1 MLALLLPILF
11 TSTIADPNFNTL
23 NNGQTFDKVSFGLQV
38 YDDATATKL
47 TTIALQAGIRNF
59 FASVLANNQK
69 GFGAA
74 LKATTIPRKEIFVCG
89 SANTGRINLFLD
101 PNTTAIEHVY

>member
-74 LKATTIPRKEIFVCG
+74 LKATTIPREEIFVCG
-89 SANTGRINLFLD
+89 SANTASCSNYNDCFKQ
-101 PNTTAIEHVY
+101 TVTAW